1 MKKDGRDM
9 KYVNYLCVW
18 CLAMVLFAC
27 QEESLEQSGKTGFL
41 VSLTEG
47 TEVAASRAT
56 PGELKESLPIEA
68 KDFDLTITG
77 SSTGETAYSGKVSEG
92 LIPVKAGVYN
102 LTATY
107 GENPVLALD
116 APYLKGEVEKAIV
129 KGGETTSVEI
139 PCKVANS
146 LLSVTFDNS
155 KESFED
161 IYSDYSVE
169 VKVGEESV
177 TLKKDGKESA
187 YFRAD
192 SGIEVIFHGT
202 LKEDEGVKTVSLDLS
217 GIKELPLQAGDHL
230 KLTLMPEL
238 DKYDIPLSVEAAEVV
253 TVTLEETIPVSWLP
267 KPKVSAEGFDE
278 NNTLTFVETETKTAR
293 LNLGLSSALQ
303 DMKLKFNFEDEQF
316 SSLQKDKEYLLSDA
330 EDKAAV
336 EAALG
341 ITLPEIGATEAG
353 IDLSGVVSRMQ
364 TDAGATVN
372 NTIEVDVKAND
383 RWSSED
389 ENANRVYKLVCN
401 KPEFS
406 VNVKPENCWSR
417 EFTVDEVQITGNA
430 DVEKIKADLVYQ
442 YFDGTDWVNCTTRDN
457 VIGRTQQFVEAA
469 KDIAT
474 KTYKVRAL
482 YRGAIASEEIE
493 AVLETPEQLPNSG
506 MEDWKTEV
514 GGEFRVSDSWFSKKR
529 TYYKF
534 YPYANGETDVWWA
547 TNNQRSQDGNII
559 LGLGHPTCFAP
570 CVSYSESEYHSG
582 YRSALIY
589 TSGHGGGYASTG
601 EEIYE
606 KGAIAGNLFVG
617 QYLWD
622 DKHEVITTGHSFVVR
637 PSVFEFWYKYIPKN
651 EDSFKVYIELRNGSE
666 VIASGEFIPAALSSP
681 VGWIKGTIP
690 ISYPE
695 MAKTATSVYVQF
707 LSTTKTSF
715 SESDFDRDKS
725 FSFPLMSDWHV
736 HMGSMLYID
745 DLKLVYDK

>member
-41 VSLTEG
+41 VSLTDG
-47 TEVAASRAT
+47 TEVAVSRAT

-116 APYLKGEVEKAIV
+116 APYFKGEMEKAVV

-187 YFRAD
+187 YFRAA

-202 LKEDEGVKTVSLDLS
+202 LKEDGEKKLVSLDLS

-238 DKYDIPLSVEAAEVV
+238 DKYEIPLSVEAAEVV

-278 NNTLTFVETETKTAR
+278 NNTLTFVETEAKTAK

-401 KPEFS
+401 KPVFRIDAYPG
-406 VNVKPENCWSR
+406 NIWTK
-417 EFTVDEVQITGNA
+417 EFTVNALREEQVESGNFSTISENIT
-430 DVEKIKADLVYQ
+430 YQ
-442 YFDGTDWVNCTTRDN
+442 YSTDQSEWFALSDGMRQDKLKPGTTYYIR
-457 VIGRTQQFVEAA
+457 G
-469 KDIAT
+469 
-474 KTYKVRAL
+474 L
-482 YRGAIASEEIE
+482 YRGVIPGEVVEIATYPEIS
-493 AVLETPEQLPNSG
+493 LENG
-506 MEDWKTEV
+506 DMEDWSYEITDDSRIVLTENVDYIYWKKWFPWPSTSKESIWNTVNQTTTQDGNSPDVQWYPFV
-514 GGEFRVSDSWFSKKR
+514 GTVSNPPYVGCCYVANSGTIPVEGNEAHKGKSALLRTVGWGSGNTAGGGSSIIKNVTPGELYLGSYDLSSHQPVYGIDYHSRP
-529 TYYKF
+529 TAIKF
-534 YPYANGETDVWWA
+534 WCKYVPKSTDLMIAQIVVMDENGETIGAANISEKDAGSTDWIERTLNIHYTNPLQEPHKMYISFKSGTLVDTGVMDKPKLGNLSDGESVGSKLYVDDVE
-547 TNNQRSQDGNII
+547 
-559 LGLGHPTCFAP
+559 L
-570 CVSYSESEYHSG
+570 V
-582 YRSALIY
+582 
-589 TSGHGGGYASTG
+589 
-601 EEIYE
+601 YE
-606 KGAIAGNLFVG
+606 K
-617 QYLWD
+617 
-622 DKHEVITTGHSFVVR
+622 
-637 PSVFEFWYKYIPKN
+637 
-651 EDSFKVYIELRNGSE
+651 
-666 VIASGEFIPAALSSP
+666 
-681 VGWIKGTIP
+681 
-690 ISYPE
+690 
-695 MAKTATSVYVQF
+695 
-707 LSTTKTSF
+707 
-715 SESDFDRDKS
+715 
-725 FSFPLMSDWHV
+725 
-736 HMGSMLYID
+736 
-745 DLKLVYDK
+745 

>member
-41 VSLTEG
+41 VSLTDG
-47 TEVAASRAT
+47 MEVAVSRAT

-116 APYLKGEVEKAIV
+116 APYFKGEMEKAIV
-129 KGGETTSVEI
+129 RGGETTSVEI

-202 LKEDEGVKTVSLDLS
+202 LKEGGEEKSVPLDLDNV
-217 GIKELPLQAGDHL
+217 KNPLEAGDHL

-238 DKYDIPLSVEAAEVV
+238 DKYDIPLSVTAAEVV
-253 TVTLEETIPVSWLP
+253 TATLEETIPVSWLP

-278 NNTLTFVETETKTAR
+278 NNTLTFVETEARQAR

-303 DMKLKFNFEDEQF
+303 DMKLKFNFEDAQF
-316 SSLQKDKEYLLSDA
+316 ASLQKNKEYLLSDA
-330 EDKAAV
+330 EDKAAM
-336 EAALG
+336 EEALG
-341 ITLPEIGATEAG
+341 ITLPEIGATEAS

-364 TDAGATVN
+364 TNAGATVN
-372 NTIEVDVKAND
+372 NTIEVDVMAND

-389 ENANRVYKLVCN
+389 ENVNRVYKLVCN
-401 KPEFS
+401 KPVFRIDAYPG
-406 VNVKPENCWSR
+406 NIWTK
-417 EFTVDEVQITGNA
+417 EFTVNALREEQVESGNFSAISESIT
-430 DVEKIKADLVYQ
+430 YQ
-442 YFDGTDWVNCTTRDN
+442 YSTDQSEWFALSDGMRQDKLKPGTTYYIR
-457 VIGRTQQFVEAA
+457 G
-469 KDIAT
+469 
-474 KTYKVRAL
+474 L
-482 YRGAIASEEIE
+482 YRGVIPGEMAEVTTYPEIPLKNGGLE
-493 AVLETPEQLPNSG
+493 GAKVSAGDDSNVLRGSVYEWDGWATLNNMSTPSGVTAYSFNSRSG
-506 MEDWKTEV
+506 CRPT
-514 GGEFRVSDSWFSKKR
+514 SDSYKGDAVRVITLGYGIGGFAKPKKAMHSKL
-529 TYYKF
+529 YLGVS
-534 YPYANGETDVWWA
+534 ADG
-547 TNNQRSQDGNII
+547 DGNGIVNGI
-559 LGLGHPTCFAP
+559 
-570 CVSYSESEYHSG
+570 EYKS
-582 YRSALIY
+582 
-589 TSGHGGGYASTG
+589 
-601 EEIYE
+601 
-606 KGAIAGNLFVG
+606 
-617 QYLWD
+617 
-622 DKHEVITTGHSFVVR
+622 R
-637 PSVFEFWYKYIPKN
+637 PSHLTFWYKCISNKGNDESLVQVQLLHDDVVLGEASFTTSSQNTYIMKTLEIN
-651 EDSFKVYIELRNGSE
+651 YSE
-666 VIASGEFIPAALSSP
+666 YSSNLSLSPNKLQILFQSGIKEPLNIADLKSFIPSWNT
-681 VGWIKGTIP
+681 VD
-690 ISYPE
+690 
-695 MAKTATSVYVQF
+695 KTADATFRGNELFVDEVS
-707 LSTTKTSF
+707 
-715 SESDFDRDKS
+715 
-725 FSFPLMSDWHV
+725 
-736 HMGSMLYID
+736 
-745 DLKLVYDK
+745 LVYDK

>member
-47 TEVAASRAT
+47 TEVVVSRAT

-116 APYLKGEVEKAIV
+116 APYFKGEVEKAIV

-238 DKYDIPLSVEAAEVV
+238 DKYDIPLSVTAAEVV
-253 TVTLEETIPVSWLP
+253 TVTLEETIPLSWLP

-278 NNTLTFVETETKTAR
+278 NNTLTFVETEEKTAR

-316 SSLQKDKEYLLSDA
+316 SSLQKDKEYLLSNA

-401 KPEFS
+401 KPVFRIDAYPG
-406 VNVKPENCWSR
+406 NIWTK
-417 EFTVDEVQITGNA
+417 EFTVNALREEQVESGNFSAISESIT
-430 DVEKIKADLVYQ
+430 YQ
-442 YFDGTDWVNCTTRDN
+442 YSTDQSEWFALSDGMRQDKLTPGTTYYIR
-457 VIGRTQQFVEAA
+457 G
-469 KDIAT
+469 
-474 KTYKVRAL
+474 L
-482 YRGAIASEEIE
+482 YRGVIPGEVAEIATYPETSLENGGLEGAKIIRGEDVPGIFGTSYGALYEWEDWATLNAVSACKCTFNTAYSFNSRSGCRPTSDAVSGDAIRVITLGYKGGGWAVPEAAMHSELYLGVSADDNGNRTYGITYGSRPTGMSFYYKCIENVPGNDISLIRIQVYCDEILLGSGE
-493 AVLETPEQLPNSG
+493 MTTGEKSSYSLETLNINYDEAEEKMKLSPNKLIILFKSG
-506 MEDWKTEV
+506 TKENLNW
-514 GGEFRVSDSWFSKKR
+514 
-529 TYYKF
+529 
-534 YPYANGETDVWWA
+534 ETDLKNFNTGGTTDKTADA
-547 TNNQRSQDGNII
+547 TFRGN
-559 LGLGHPTCFAP
+559 
-570 CVSYSESEYHSG
+570 E
-582 YRSALIY
+582 
-589 TSGHGGGYASTG
+589 
-601 EEIYE
+601 
-606 KGAIAGNLFVG
+606 LFV
-617 QYLWD
+617 D
-622 DKHEVITTGHSFVVR
+622 EVS
-637 PSVFEFWYKYIPKN
+637 
-651 EDSFKVYIELRNGSE
+651 
-666 VIASGEFIPAALSSP
+666 
-681 VGWIKGTIP
+681 
-690 ISYPE
+690 
-695 MAKTATSVYVQF
+695 
-707 LSTTKTSF
+707 
-715 SESDFDRDKS
+715 
-725 FSFPLMSDWHV
+725 
-736 HMGSMLYID
+736 
-745 DLKLVYDK
+745 LVYDK

>member
-47 TEVAASRAT
+47 TEVAVSRAT

-116 APYLKGEVEKAIV
+116 APYFKGEVEKAIV

-146 LLSVTFDNS
+146 LLSVAFDNS

-177 TLKKDGKESA
+177 TLKKNGKESA

-202 LKEDEGVKTVSLDLS
+202 LKEDGEKKLVSLDLS

-238 DKYDIPLSVEAAEVV
+238 DKYDIPLSVTAAEVV
-253 TVTLEETIPVSWLP
+253 TATLEETIPVSWLP

-278 NNTLTFVETETKTAR
+278 NNTLTFVETEARQAR

-303 DMKLKFNFEDEQF
+303 DMKLKFNFEDAQF
-316 SSLQKDKEYLLSDA
+316 ASLQKNKEYLLSDA
-330 EDKAAV
+330 EDKAAM
-336 EAALG
+336 EEALG
-341 ITLPEIGATEAG
+341 ITLPEIGATEAS

-364 TDAGATVN
+364 TNAGATVN
-372 NTIEVDVKAND
+372 NTIEVDVMAND

-389 ENANRVYKLVCN
+389 ENVNRVYKLVCN
-401 KPEFS
+401 KPVFRIDAYPG
-406 VNVKPENCWSR
+406 NIWTK
-417 EFTVDEVQITGNA
+417 EFTVNALREEQVESGNFSAISESIT
-430 DVEKIKADLVYQ
+430 YQ
-442 YFDGTDWVNCTTRDN
+442 YSTDQSEWFALSDGMRQDKLKPGTTYYIR
-457 VIGRTQQFVEAA
+457 G
-469 KDIAT
+469 
-474 KTYKVRAL
+474 L
-482 YRGAIASEEIE
+482 YRGVIPGEMAEVTTYPEIPLKNGGLE
-493 AVLETPEQLPNSG
+493 GAKVSAGDDSNVLRGSVYEWDGWATLNNMSTPSGATAYSFNSRSG
-506 MEDWKTEV
+506 CRPT
-514 GGEFRVSDSWFSKKR
+514 SDSYKGDAVRVITLGYGIGGFAKPKKAMHSKL
-529 TYYKF
+529 YLGVS
-534 YPYANGETDVWWA
+534 ADG
-547 TNNQRSQDGNII
+547 DGNGIVNGI
-559 LGLGHPTCFAP
+559 
-570 CVSYSESEYHSG
+570 EYKS
-582 YRSALIY
+582 
-589 TSGHGGGYASTG
+589 
-601 EEIYE
+601 
-606 KGAIAGNLFVG
+606 
-617 QYLWD
+617 
-622 DKHEVITTGHSFVVR
+622 R
-637 PSVFEFWYKYIPKN
+637 PSHLTFWYKCISNKGNDESLVQVQLLHDDVVLGEASFTTSSQNTYIMKTLEIN
-651 EDSFKVYIELRNGSE
+651 YSE
-666 VIASGEFIPAALSSP
+666 YSSNLSLSPNKLQILFQSGIKEPLNIADLKSFIPSWNT
-681 VGWIKGTIP
+681 VD
-690 ISYPE
+690 
-695 MAKTATSVYVQF
+695 KTADATFRGNELFVDEVS
-707 LSTTKTSF
+707 
-715 SESDFDRDKS
+715 
-725 FSFPLMSDWHV
+725 
-736 HMGSMLYID
+736 
-745 DLKLVYDK
+745 LVYDK